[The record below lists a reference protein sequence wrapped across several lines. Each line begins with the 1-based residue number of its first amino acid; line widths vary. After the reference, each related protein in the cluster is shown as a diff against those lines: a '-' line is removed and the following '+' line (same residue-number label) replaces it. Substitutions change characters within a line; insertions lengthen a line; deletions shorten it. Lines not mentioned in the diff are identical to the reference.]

1 MHFMHVDTHS
11 PEKGLLD
18 EPKVTKQLMA
28 RVKQGAEKAN
38 VRIVGPCLARQDY
51 TIFAVVEG
59 YDYAATCPHTDLR
72 EALPPRPC
80 SVGSPAFPRAM
91 AGAARGR

>member
-1 MHFMHVDTHS
+1 MHVDTHS
-11 PEKGLLD
+11 PEKGLQD
-18 EPKVTKQLMA
+18 EPEVTKYLMT
-28 RVKQGAEKAN
+28 RVREEAEKAN
-38 VRIVGPCLARQDY
+38 VRIVGPYLAHQDH

-59 YDYAATCPHTDLR
+59 YDYAATCPHTALR